1 MKGGRIFNK
10 NVFRNEILGFTLVAV
25 GALFLCCGVVWAS
38 GLPPEL
44 KVNISQ
50 PSKPGSGAGTSV
62 LFKLVPL
69 PQGSTGLLPVRTL
82 QVSGGLGA
90 LNLKGI
96 PTCRPRAGST
106 TSGCSAPSIG
116 TGRVFAYSQ
125 YEAEGDIATKQ
136 HGTVELFSG
145 GQEGADGKLYGW
157 VHFRGVEVAQSSSV
171 ISMTVRRIGPG
182 RSELTAVV
190 PELEGGRVTIA
201 ELLLSLH
208 GTVRVDGRSITVTQA
223 NCPSAAPVYAE
234 ASFYGS
240 ANPIVS
246 QVTPRCTRH

>member
-1 MKGGRIFNK
+1 
-10 NVFRNEILGFTLVAV
+10 
-25 GALFLCCGVVWAS
+25 
-38 GLPPEL
+38 
-44 KVNISQ
+44 
-50 PSKPGSGAGTSV
+50 
-62 LFKLVPL
+62 VP
-69 PQGSTGLLPVRTL
+69 
-82 QVSGGLGA
+82 A
-90 LNLKGI
+90 
-96 PTCRPRAGST
+96 
-106 TSGCSAPSIG
+106 IG

-223 NCPSAAPVYAE
+223 NCPSATPVYAE